1 MPDDLEEREEYTVT
15 AIMVTDLHK
24 SYDSLEVLRGVN
36 LNVRRGEFYAL
47 MGQNGSGKTTL
58 ISILTCN
65 SRPTT
70 GTALVQGH
78 DTVNEANEV
87 KKSIGYVPQENFSC
101 SILTGREN
109 LVYFARLFGFPRGEA
124 EALASELLKTMELQ
138 GDSGKRVSEYS
149 GGMRKR
155 LEVATALLPGADV
168 LFLDE
173 PTTGLDPS
181 ARKDFLRILTEVNSE
196 GVTVFMVT
204 HIGEDAEAASRVGFM
219 DGGRIVLED
228 DPEKLRNGSGLRN
241 VIEVETPRK
250 GEDVEDILMAFSS
263 DRELQETDEG
273 YKVFCEDPEE
283 ALPAIVR
290 ALDGIGCQ
298 ARRLETRA
306 PSLEDVFF
314 KVTRKPLRS

>member
-1 MPDDLEEREEYTVT
+1 MTSIAVT
-15 AIMVTDLHK
+15 GLHK
-24 SYDSLEVLRGVN
+24 SYGSLEVLRGVD

-47 MGQNGSGKTTL
+47 MGRNGSGKTTL
-58 ISILTCN
+58 VSILTCN
-65 SRPTT
+65 SRPTA

-87 KKSIGYVPQENFSC
+87 KKRIGYVPQENFSC

-109 LVYFARLFGFPRGEA
+109 LVSFARLDGFSRDEA
-124 EALASELLKTMELQ
+124 EVLAGELLHKMELQ
-138 GDSGKRVSEYS
+138 DDSGKRVSEYS

-155 LEVATALLPGADV
+155 LEVATALLPGAEV
-168 LFLDE
+168 IFLDE

-181 ARKDFLRILTEVNSE
+181 ARRDFLRMLKEVNSE

-204 HIGEDAEAASRVGFM
+204 HIGEDAEAASKVGFI
-219 DGGRIVLED
+219 DEGRIILEG
-228 DPEKLRNGSGLRN
+228 DPEKLKNGSDLRN
-241 VIEVETPRK
+241 VVEAEVPHNAK
-250 GEDVEDILMAFSS
+250 DVEDVLSAFSS

-283 ALPAIVR
+283 VLPAIVR

-298 ARRLETRA
+298 ASRLETRA

-314 KVTRKPLRS
+314 KVTRKPLRG

>member
-1 MPDDLEEREEYTVT
+1 MT
-15 AIMVTDLHK
+15 AISVTGLHK
-24 SYDSLEVLRGVN
+24 SYGSLEVLRGVD

-65 SRPTT
+65 SRPTA
-70 GTALVQGH
+70 GAASVQGH
-78 DTVNEANEV
+78 DAVNEAYEV
-87 KKSIGYVPQENFSC
+87 KKRIGYVPQENFSC
-101 SILTGREN
+101 STLTGREN
-109 LVYFARLFGFPRGEA
+109 LIFFARLYGFPRGEA
-124 EALASELLKTMELQ
+124 EALASELSEKMELQ
-138 GDSGKRVSEYS
+138 DHSGKRVSEYS

-181 ARKDFLRILTEVNSE
+181 ARKDFLRMLKEVNSN

-219 DGGRIVLED
+219 DEGRIMLEG
-228 DPEKLRNGSGLRN
+228 DPEELKNGSGLSN

-250 GEDVEDILMAFSS
+250 GEDVESILMAFSS
-263 DRELQETDEG
+263 ERELQETDEG
-273 YKVFCEDPEE
+273 YRVFCEEPEE

-290 ALDGIGCQ
+290 ALDGIGCR
-298 ARRLETRA
+298 AGRLETRA

>member
-1 MPDDLEEREEYTVT
+1 MT
-15 AIMVTDLHK
+15 AIAVTDLHK
-24 SYDSLEVLRGVN
+24 SYGSLDALRGVN

-65 SRPTT
+65 SRPTK
-70 GTALVQGH
+70 GTASVQGH
-78 DTVNEANEV
+78 DAVNEAYEV
-87 KKSIGYVPQENFSC
+87 KKRIGYVPQKNFSC
-101 SILTGREN
+101 STLTGREN
-109 LVYFARLFGFPRGEA
+109 LIYFARLFGFPRGEA
-124 EALASELLKTMELQ
+124 EALAIELAKKMELQ
-138 GDSGKRVSEYS
+138 DHSGKRVSEYS

-181 ARKDFLRILTEVNSE
+181 ARKDFLSMLKEVNSK
-196 GVTVFMVT
+196 GITVFMVT

-219 DGGRIVLED
+219 DDGRIMLEG
-228 DPEKLRNGSGLRN
+228 DPEELKNGSGLRN

-250 GEDVEDILMAFSS
+250 GEDIKNILMAFSS
-263 DRELQETDEG
+263 ERELQETDEG
-273 YKVFCEDPEE
+273 YKIFCEEPEE

-298 ARRLETRA
+298 AGRLETRA
-306 PSLEDVFF
+306 LSLEDVFF
-314 KVTRKPLRS
+314 KVARKPLRS

>member
-1 MPDDLEEREEYTVT
+1 MEELPVT
-15 AIMVTDLHK
+15 AIAVTDLHK
-24 SYDSLEVLRGVN
+24 SYGSLEVLRGVD
-36 LNVRRGEFYAL
+36 LKVRRGEFYAL

-65 SRPTT
+65 SHPTT

-78 DTVNEANEV
+78 DTVYEANEV
-87 KKSIGYVPQENFSC
+87 KKRIGYVPQENFSC

-109 LVYFARLFGFPRGEA
+109 LVYFARLYGFPRGEA
-124 EALASELLKTMELQ
+124 EALAGELLEKMDLK

-155 LEVATALLPGADV
+155 LEVATALLPGAEV
-168 LFLDE
+168 IFLDE

-181 ARKDFLRILTEVNSE
+181 ARKDFLRMLKEVNSE
-196 GVTVFMVT
+196 GVSVFMVS
-204 HIGEDAEAASRVGFM
+204 HIGEDAEVASRVGFM
-219 DGGRIVLED
+219 DDGRIVLEG
-228 DPEKLRNGSGLRN
+228 DPEKLKMCSGLRN
-241 VIEVETPRK
+241 IIEVETPRK
-250 GEDVEDILMAFSS
+250 GEDVEDILVAFSS
-263 DRELQETDEG
+263 DGELQEIDEG
-273 YKVFCEDPEE
+273 YRVFCDDSEE

-298 ARRLETRA
+298 ASRLETRA

-314 KVTRKPLRS
+314 KMTRKPLGS

>member
-1 MPDDLEEREEYTVT
+1 MT
-15 AIMVTDLHK
+15 AIAVTDLHK
-24 SYDSLEVLRGVN
+24 SYGSLEALRGVN

-65 SRPTT
+65 SRPTK
-70 GTALVQGH
+70 GTASVQGH
-78 DTVNEANEV
+78 DAVNEAYEV
-87 KKSIGYVPQENFSC
+87 KKRIGYVPQKNFSC
-101 SILTGREN
+101 STLTGREN
-109 LVYFARLFGFPRGEA
+109 LIYFARLFGFPRGEA
-124 EALASELLKTMELQ
+124 EALAIELAKKMELQ
-138 GDSGKRVSEYS
+138 DHSGKRVSEYS

-181 ARKDFLRILTEVNSE
+181 ARKDFLSMLKEVNSK
-196 GVTVFMVT
+196 GITVFMVT

-219 DGGRIVLED
+219 DDGRIMLEG
-228 DPEKLRNGSGLRN
+228 DPEELKDGSSLRN

-250 GEDVEDILMAFSS
+250 GEDIENILMAFSS
-263 DRELQETDEG
+263 ERELQETDEG
-273 YKVFCEDPEE
+273 YKIFCEEPEE

-298 ARRLETRA
+298 AGRLETRA
-306 PSLEDVFF
+306 LSLEDVFF
-314 KVTRKPLRS
+314 KVARKPLRS

>member
-1 MPDDLEEREEYTVT
+1 MGEHPVT
-15 AIMVTDLHK
+15 AIAVTGLHK
-24 SYDSLEVLRGVN
+24 SYGSLEVLRGVD
-36 LNVRRGEFYAL
+36 LNVGRGEFYAL

-65 SRPTT
+65 SYPTK

-78 DTVNEANEV
+78 DAVNEANEV
-87 KKSIGYVPQENFSC
+87 KKRIGYVPQENFSC
-101 SILTGREN
+101 STLTGREN
-109 LVYFARLFGFPRGEA
+109 LVYFARLSGFPRGEA
-124 EALASELLKTMELQ
+124 EALAVELLEKMELQ
-138 GDSGKRVSEYS
+138 DDSGKRVSEYS

-155 LEVATALLPGADV
+155 LEVATALLPGAEV
-168 LFLDE
+168 IFLDE

-181 ARKDFLRILTEVNSE
+181 ARKDFLRMLKEVNTE

-204 HIGEDAEAASRVGFM
+204 HIGEDAEVASRVGFI

-228 DPEKLRNGSGLRN
+228 DPEKLKNGSGLRN

-250 GEDVEDILMAFSS
+250 DEDIEEILVSFSS
-263 DRELQETDEG
+263 GELRETDAG
-273 YKVFCEDPEE
+273 YKVFCEDAEE

-290 ALDGIGCQ
+290 ALDEIGCQ
-298 ARRLETRA
+298 ASRLETRV

-314 KVTRKPLRS
+314 KVTRKPLRG

>member
-1 MPDDLEEREEYTVT
+1 MTSI
-15 AIMVTDLHK
+15 AVTDLHK
-24 SYDSLEVLRGVN
+24 SYGSLEVLRGVD

-65 SRPTT
+65 SRPTK
-70 GTALVQGH
+70 GTASVQGH
-78 DTVNEANEV
+78 DAVSEAYEV
-87 KKSIGYVPQENFSC
+87 KKRIGYVPQENFSC
-101 SILTGREN
+101 STLTGREN
-109 LVYFARLFGFPRGEA
+109 LIYFARLFGFPRGEA
-124 EALASELLKTMELQ
+124 EALASELLKIMELQ
-138 GDSGKRVSEYS
+138 DYSGKRVSEYS

-181 ARKDFLRILTEVNSE
+181 ARKDFLRMLKEVNSK

-219 DGGRIVLED
+219 DDGRIILEG
-228 DPEKLRNGSGLRN
+228 DPEKLKKGSGLRN
-241 VIEVETPRK
+241 VIEVETTRNGK
-250 GEDVEDILMAFSS
+250 DIENILMAFSS
-263 DRELQETDEG
+263 ERELQETDEG
-273 YKVFCEDPEE
+273 YKVFCEEPEE
-283 ALPAIVR
+283 TLPAIVR
-290 ALDGIGCQ
+290 ALDEIGCQ
-298 ARRLETRA
+298 ASRLETST

-314 KVTRKPLRS
+314 RVTRKSLRS